1 MTRRHAV
8 LLASAL
14 VLGLVVLER
23 RPASVGALE
32 PVAQPELG
40 YSEAA

>member
-14 VLGLVVLER
+14 VLGLVATPEGR
-23 RPASVGALE
+23 GGAEGRAAS
-32 PVAQPELG
+32 
-40 YSEAA
+40 